1 MEDSF
6 KNKEQGAVAG
16 ELQESQCGWSL
27 ERNGENCELRLQQDQ
42 HIVGYRSVS
51 WCPQL
56 SAEWPQHP
64 YYSDGKLTCP
74 SSQAGPR
81 WPLSPPPPSAPFSI
95 MTCCLSN
102 TFQRTQEIKYSQE
115 STITTGS
122 LNWDD
127 ALDRESFHV
136 RRERT
141 RKQLQEGGRL
151 KAKSFRF
158 SLHLHTSHSSTSFSS
173 PSPLCLFSGSQCL
186 FPSLTYLNW
195 LAARYSAPVC
205 NLFWALNRMARF
217 SKSMEYP
224 IKSEFR

>member
-127 ALDRESFHV
+127 ALDRESFRV

-141 RKQLQEGGRL
+141 RPAAPGRGQTEGQIIPV
-151 KAKSFRF
+151 F
-158 SLHLHTSHSSTSFSS
+158 
-173 PSPLCLFSGSQCL
+173 PSPTHLPLIHLIFLPQSFVL
-186 FPSLTYLNW
+186 ILWVTMSL
-195 LAARYSAPVC
+195 PKF
-205 NLFWALNRMARF
+205 NLFKLACSQIFGTCVQSVL
-217 SKSMEYP
+217 SPE
-224 IKSEFR
+224 